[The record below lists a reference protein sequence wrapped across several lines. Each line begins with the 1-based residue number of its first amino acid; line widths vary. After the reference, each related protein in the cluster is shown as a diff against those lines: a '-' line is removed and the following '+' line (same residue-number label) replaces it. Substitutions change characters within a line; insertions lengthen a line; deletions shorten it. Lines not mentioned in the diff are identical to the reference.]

1 MLFQKKRK
9 NYLYM
14 TKKMLLMFCSL
25 QYFILTMI
33 FLILEF
39 SLQLNEFLEIT
50 YILSIYTFF
59 LIIEVVLLSFDQTKL
74 IKKLI
79 NLFFHLVNICFIVTI
94 LAFSG
99 NDNFISQILIYITIL
114 SILFETGY
122 LNSFVKHLGYCSI
135 IYLFILIK

>member
-1 MLFQKKRK
+1 
-9 NYLYM
+9 M
-14 TKKMLLMFCSL
+14 TKKMLMMFCSL

-39 SLQLNEFLEIT
+39 SLELNEFLEIT

-59 LIIEVVLLSFDQTKL
+59 LIIGVVLLSFDPTKL

-79 NLFFHLVNICFIVTI
+79 NLFFHLGNICFIVTI
-94 LAFSG
+94 LVFSR
-99 NDNFISQILIYITIL
+99 NDNFISQIWIYITIL

-122 LNSFVKHLGYCSI
+122 LNSFVKHVVYCTI